1 MKKKILIKIAIPV
14 VTIAIA
20 AIICV
25 FSFNNKSDNEYSK
38 TDNKKDNITYDD
50 TLDLDKEV
58 YSDSKADSDDS
69 TDSTDTLDLHKEVY
83 SNSKAE

>member
-38 TDNKKDNITYDD
+38 TDNKKDNYNH
-50 TLDLDKEV
+50 
-58 YSDSKADSDDS
+58 KADAGFWNPVSA
-69 TDSTDTLDLHKEVY
+69 LLILYKDLEKFIYYGSVVF
-83 SNSKAE
+83 

>member
-1 MKKKILIKIAIPV
+1 MKKKILIKISIPV
-14 VTIAIA
+14 VTIAIV

-69 TDSTDTLDLHKEVY
+69 TGSFDTLDLHKEVY

>member
-1 MKKKILIKIAIPV
+1 MKKKILIKIEIPV

-58 YSDSKADSDDS
+58 YSNSKADSDDNAGS
-69 TDSTDTLDLHKEVY
+69 FDTLDLHKEVY